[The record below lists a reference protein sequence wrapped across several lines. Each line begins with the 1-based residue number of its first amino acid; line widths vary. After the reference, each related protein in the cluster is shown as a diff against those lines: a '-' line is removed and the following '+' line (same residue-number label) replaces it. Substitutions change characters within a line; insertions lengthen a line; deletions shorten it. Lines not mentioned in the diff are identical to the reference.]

1 MKRTRIRPRSK
12 KRQAANVVR
21 QAMKA
26 DIYAAQDGRCARCKV
41 SEIQDYHERLR
52 RSAGGSITDPA
63 NVIGLCRAC
72 HSDVTLHS
80 RQAIKDGWAVS
91 RFSGR

>member
-1 MKRTRIRPRSK
+1 MKRSPIKRRSE
-12 KRQAANVVR
+12 KRVAANVVR

-26 DIYAAQDGRCARCKV
+26 EVYARQDGRCARCKV

-72 HSDVTLHS
+72 HSDVTLHGK
-80 RQAIKDGWAVS
+80 QAIKDGWAVS